1 MIAFIAADLEI
12 NVPINQLLNIKNWQF
27 IDILFFRM
35 ANYCGIVENLNIYMD
50 LEQQVLWKKRRWVK
64 IG

>member
-50 LEQQVLWKKRRWVK
+50 LEQQVLWKKHRWVK